1 MASSAF
7 TVRLLFAA
15 LIVLC
20 SAGAAEA
27 QRGGGRPSAP
37 AATRGGAGALDGMD
51 RRLADGAQERRELE
65 RAARRAAADGY
76 AAEDVLGVYDRDRA
90 GRWFKRGEI
99 VIAAADPAVF
109 MTAVRLGLRERRRA
123 TLASA
128 AVDVATYVAPERTD
142 MPATVAAL
150 RAAHPE
156 AAIDLNYIYAAQGE
170 TTPTQPTPAPTAAL
184 DQAATV
190 ALIDGALTSLPGVD
204 VSARRFADGP
214 PPATNGHAVAVATI
228 LARAANVGALRML
241 AADVIAAGPIEA
253 AAADDIARALDWAAL
268 EGAGVINV
276 SLTGPPSMTLG
287 LVARALAARG
297 CLIVAAAGNDGP
309 RAAAP
314 FPAALPEVIGVT
326 AVDAR
331 GRVWRRATRGPHVD
345 FAALGVR
352 ISLDGNHT
360 FSGTSYATPVVAGL
374 LARRLPRPD
383 PNQAHLAQRDLESR
397 ARDLG
402 APGHDPVYGA
412 GLVDLPE

>member
-1 MASSAF
+1 M
-7 TVRLLFAA
+7 RLLFAA

-27 QRGGGRPSAP
+27 QRGVGRPSV
-37 AATRGGAGALDGMD
+37 AAARGGAGERDDLD
-51 RRLADGAQERRELE
+51 RRLADDERERRAIE
-65 RAARRAAADGY
+65 RAARRIAANGYGAD
-76 AAEDVLGVYDRDRA
+76 DVLAAYDRDSA

-99 VIAAADPAVF
+99 VIATADPAVF
-109 MTAVRLGLRERRRA
+109 ATAARLGLRERRR
-123 TLASA
+123 TPLASA

-142 MPATVAAL
+142 MPAAVAAL

-156 AAIDLNYIYAAQGE
+156 AAVDLNYIYAAQGE
-170 TTPTQPTPAPTAAL
+170 TTPIPPTPAPTAAHSP
-184 DQAATV
+184 AATV

-204 VSARRFADGP
+204 VTARRFADGP
-214 PPATNGHAVAVATI
+214 PAANGHAAAVATI
-228 LARAANVGALRML
+228 LARAANVAMLRVL

-276 SLTGPPSMTLG
+276 SLTGPPSMTLA

-314 FPAALPEVIGVT
+314 FPAALPGVIGVT

-352 ISLDGNHT
+352 IFLDGEHT
-360 FSGTSYATPVVAGL
+360 VTGTSYAAPVVAGL

-383 PNQAHLAQRDLESR
+383 PNQARLAQRDLESR

-402 APGHDPVYGA
+402 APGRDPVFGA